1 MIFPTYMSM
10 DSELWEALPATT
22 NAQES
27 LHFQLYRVAGRDK
40 RFFEG
45 LKSLYSWALSFEDS
59 YKDKQSMALFYVH
72 RNNNTNSTL

>member
-1 MIFPTYMSM
+1 MFM
-10 DSELWEALPATT
+10 DSELWEALPAMT

-27 LHFQLYRVAGRDK
+27 LHFQLYRAAGHDK

-45 LKSLYSWALSFEDS
+45 LKSLYSWVLSFEDS
-59 YKDKQSMALFYVH
+59 YKNKQSMALFYVH